1 MLVLTRSKGQSVFVE
16 IAGQVLEVM
25 ITEVRGDKVKIGF
38 AGPRDFDIT
47 RSENYERV
55 KTANV
60 ESARVTPRDLC
71 DAEKQSINPREQ

>member
-25 ITEVRGDKVKIGF
+25 ITEVRGDKVRLGF

-60 ESARVTPRDLC
+60 ESARVTPGDVC
-71 DAEKQSINPREQ
+71 DADKQPKPPR

>member
-25 ITEVRGDKVKIGF
+25 ITEVRGDKVKLGF

-60 ESARVTPRDLC
+60 ESAQLTPADVRDP
-71 DAEKQSINPREQ
+71 EKRSNPPR

>member
-25 ITEVRGDKVKIGF
+25 ITDVRGDKVKLGF

-60 ESARVTPRDLC
+60 ESAQLTPADVRDP
-71 DAEKQSINPREQ
+71 EKRSNPPR

>member
-25 ITEVRGDKVKIGF
+25 ITEVRGDKVKLGF

-60 ESARVTPRDLC
+60 ESACVTPQDLRDP
-71 DAEKQSINPREQ
+71 EK

>member
-60 ESARVTPRDLC
+60 ESAQLMPGDIRNV
-71 DAEKQSINPREQ
+71 EK